1 MEGKKGRP
9 SILKDGASMLIHLE
23 KDEKAFLEMYSKKT
37 FRSMTGT
44 VRFAICKLKAAFEE
58 VENKNA

>member
-44 VRFAICKLKAAFEE
+44 IRYAISCVREAFEA
-58 VENKNA
+58 VENKDD